1 MQMIRVYGRQRELP
15 MAIHLFFFLSF
26 SLFSCIRLTMN
37 RFKEKSTVHGLIIIE
52 HFILLVRYRRCCFC
66 VEYFTREFS
75 G

>member
-1 MQMIRVYGRQRELP
+1 MIRVYGRQRELP

-52 HFILLVRYRRCCFC
+52 HFIMENIIIVVRSQITDIDGT
-66 VEYFTREFS
+66 VL
-75 G
+75 